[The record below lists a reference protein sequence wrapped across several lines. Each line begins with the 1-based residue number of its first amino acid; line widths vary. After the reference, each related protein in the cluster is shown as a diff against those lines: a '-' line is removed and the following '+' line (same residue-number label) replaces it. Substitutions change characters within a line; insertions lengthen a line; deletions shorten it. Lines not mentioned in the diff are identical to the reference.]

1 MPRSVNGLAGGD
13 DLVAL
18 LDQSHVYK
26 SSLIRVTG
34 SRGLSALLWLC
45 RHGYDQVGYLRS
57 GQGCPHE
64 QPDALLV
71 AHTCDAAALRRLL
84 STGPHVREGGVLIFQ
99 SRRPDDAADAAP
111 DPIHDC
117 LDRHGYAIERCL
129 HGSHREL
136 HVARRLAQAW
146 RRAA

>member
-1 MPRSVNGLAGGD
+1 M
-13 DLVAL
+13 
-18 LDQSHVYK
+18 
-26 SSLIRVTG
+26 
-34 SRGLSALLWLC
+34 
-45 RHGYDQVGYLRS
+45 
-57 GQGCPHE
+57 
-64 QPDALLV
+64 V
-71 AHTCDAAALRRLL
+71 AHTCDAAALQRLL

-99 SRRPDDAADAAP
+99 SPLPGETAGAAA

-136 HVARRLAQAW
+136 HVARRLPQAW